1 VVDVAGVLEV
11 PGGDGDQ
18 DEVRINEGSSG
29 ARTAGSIVF
38 FNCGEARLEVE
49 RRQGLR
55 VMNSDSDLL
64 RDLSKGKS
72 QKVRQDTE
80 SRGKLDSGAGV
91 TCRRRN

>member
-1 VVDVAGVLEV
+1 VVDVAGVLEA

-18 DEVRINEGSSG
+18 DEVRISEGSSG

-38 FNCGEARLEVE
+38 FNFGEAWLEVE
-49 RRQGLR
+49 RRQELR

-64 RDLSKGKS
+64 HDLSKGKS
-72 QKVRQDTE
+72 QKVRQDME

-91 TCRRRN
+91 SYHRRN